1 MKTLL
6 KISLLAIVSLALLAP
21 AIAQDTPGLTITWTT
36 ALAATNPNGGDGI
49 AQLITYTPGL
59 RPSPSA
65 RPKGYTKFIVQCE
78 YVSLPSLTPIDVY
91 VGPPTSPKEPYGKFV
106 GRMQIVNGNGSLLIT
121 SPRAPFVTKGTTV
134 WVMAHDTMIMKGQF

>member
-36 ALAATNPNGGDGI
+36 ALAATNPDGGDGI
-49 AQLITYTPGL
+49 AQFITYTPGIK
-59 RPSPSA
+59 PSPSVRA
-65 RPKGYTKFIVQCE
+65 KGYTKFIVQCE
-78 YVSLPSLTPIDVY
+78 YVNLPNLTPIDVY
-91 VGPPTSPKEPYGKFV
+91 VGPPTSPKEPYGKLV
-106 GRMQIVNGNGSLLIT
+106 GRMHIVNGEGSLLLT
-121 SPRAPFVTKGTTV
+121 STRAPFVTKGTTV